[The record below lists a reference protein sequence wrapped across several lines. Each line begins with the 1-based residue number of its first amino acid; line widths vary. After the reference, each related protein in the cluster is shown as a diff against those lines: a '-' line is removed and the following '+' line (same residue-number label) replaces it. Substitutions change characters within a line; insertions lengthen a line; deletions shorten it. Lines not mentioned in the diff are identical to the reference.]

1 LSTFSE
7 GNLMVLYIGRV
18 TQWLA
23 WVEPVTMLLK

>member
-1 LSTFSE
+1 
-7 GNLMVLYIGRV
+7 MVLYIGRV